1 MFNIDLIK
9 KIISF
14 EEKKKKT
21 NEFFRCSQI
30 AKSKMLINLTHYHAP
45 HNYTHNF
52 TANDTHASQGFL
64 ICKVGFVRGHGPK
77 NGPTW
82 PFYFQIIWA
91 NFSFWGDWF

>member
-45 HNYTHNF
+45 HNYSHNF
-52 TANDTHASQGFL
+52 TANDTHAS
-64 ICKVGFVRGHGPK
+64 
-77 NGPTW
+77 
-82 PFYFQIIWA
+82 
-91 NFSFWGDWF
+91 